1 MDGFTFYGE
10 YYETLKKVKKVSDRQ
25 AILTAILEFIFEDKE
40 PEGLS
45 EVAEIVFEMFRK
57 SLTKSKNNAGRGGRK
72 NKNRIE
78 TELKPIVNRIET
90 DCKPNFNK
98 NEKRFQNGFEK
109 EYPLKEIPL
118 NEKERTKEKENIYPQ
133 ENYPQENLSPSAGVC
148 TREESEGMS
157 CKEFLGKYPSVVVDT
172 NIAAYGLDWNLLDEK
187 FQESQYLKTQIHEL
201 SWVKK
206 NYRRIL
212 SGAYKDQKTDGAEDM
227 GYNGMKFF
235 DEITANLQA
244 REEGRGNDG

>member
-78 TELKPIVNRIET
+78 TELKPIVNRILT
-90 DCKPNFNK
+90 KTK
-98 NEKRFQNGFEK
+98 NGF
-109 EYPLKEIPL
+109 
-118 NEKERTKEKENIYPQ
+118 
-133 ENYPQENLSPSAGVC
+133 
-148 TREESEGMS
+148 
-157 CKEFLGKYPSVVVDT
+157 
-172 NIAAYGLDWNLLDEK
+172 
-187 FQESQYLKTQIHEL
+187 KTVL
-201 SWVKK
+201 KK
-206 NYRRIL
+206 N
-212 SGAYKDQKTDGAEDM
+212 TP
-227 GYNGMKFF
+227 
-235 DEITANLQA
+235 
-244 REEGRGNDG
+244 